1 MNLWQRKNLI
11 VGLAIVIFISTP
23 LFIVFKKSNV
33 KENRKKHHEIFELTD
48 NLGGPTSQL
57 NLNRPTKKK
66 KPSQKTLSAAPKWG
80 SSKAIGT
87 QQKVT
92 KKKTSPKKLKAK
104 KSKKKKKKKIAK
116 KKETKE
122 IAPQTK
128 TNVAEN
134 KKGEKAEDNKQPPIG
149 GGNNLALNDSVTS
162 SEEKNNA
169 LPPQAFTEGGDAV
182 EQWKRYLIND
192 PSYTKLNEFIRKHN
206 GGIISDTVYFS
217 VSEEMINNELK
228 LIREY
233 GIAALGS
240 YPHPDSFSLLTN
252 QLGLETENTTLRK
265 IKGYLA
271 SYIRFNNLSNLITSI
286 GDPSSIT
293 RHQVAIY
300 LKRSVEYNLSGTNSQ
315 DPETLRQYQESYLSI
330 LPPLNTAITQESEA
344 QVRTA
349 MQDAK
354 SQIERFTSGNV
365 VAGFQ

>member
-11 VGLAIVIFISTP
+11 VGLAIIIFISTP

-33 KENRKKHHEIFELTD
+33 KDNRKKHHEIFELTD

-57 NLNRPTKKK
+57 NLNRPMKKK
-66 KPSQKTLSAAPKWG
+66 NPHEKTLSAAPKWG

-87 QQKVT
+87 QQRVKQ
-92 KKKTSPKKLKAK
+92 KKTSPKKLKAK

-122 IAPQTK
+122 TIPQANNK
-128 TNVAEN
+128 AAEN
-134 KKGEKAEDNKQPPIG
+134 KKKGEAKDKKQPPIG
-149 GGNNLALNDSVTS
+149 SNNVALNDSGNS
-162 SEEKNNA
+162 SAEEKNNA
-169 LPPQAFTEGGDAV
+169 LPPQAFTEDGDAV
-182 EQWKRYLIND
+182 EQWKNYLINE
-192 PSYTKLNEFIRKHN
+192 PSYTKLMDFIKKHN
-206 GGIISDTVYFS
+206 TGVISDTVYFS
-217 VSEEMINNELK
+217 VSEEMINHESK
-228 LIREY
+228 QIREY

-240 YPHPDSFSLLTN
+240 YAHPDSFALLTN
-252 QLGLETENTTLRK
+252 QLGIETQNTTIRK
-265 IKGYLA
+265 INGYLA
-271 SYIRFNNLSNLITSI
+271 SYIRFNNLPNLITSI
-286 GDPSSIT
+286 GDPSSFT

-315 DPETLRQYQESYLSI
+315 DPETIRQYQESYLSI
-330 LPPLNTAITQESEA
+330 LPSLNTAITQENEA

-354 SQIERFTSGNV
+354 SQIERFTSGNL